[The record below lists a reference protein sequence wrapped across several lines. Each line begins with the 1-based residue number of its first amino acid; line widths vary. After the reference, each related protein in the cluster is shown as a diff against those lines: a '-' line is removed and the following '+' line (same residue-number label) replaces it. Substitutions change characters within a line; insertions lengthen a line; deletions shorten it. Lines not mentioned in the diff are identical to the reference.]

1 MTITEEKAK
10 ALAEFLKVSKEE
22 LTEGVCY
29 DNSICYDNQEYLV
42 LTDDEADQRAKE
54 EILESLWAFNADFII
69 DHCKNVNNMSTW
81 EYQAAI
87 ESLRKAQ
94 ADQCENLNGLV
105 FALIDDIDE
114 FVDDAITSDGRGHF
128 ISRYDGE
135 ENEEGDFFIYR
146 VD

>member
-10 ALAEFLKVSKEE
+10 ALAEFLEVSTEE
-22 LTEGVCY
+22 LTEGECY

-42 LTDDEADQRAKE
+42 LTDDEADQKAKE
-54 EILESLWAFNADFII
+54 EILESLWAFNAELII
-69 DHCKNVNNMSTW
+69 QHCKNYADMNQW
-81 EYQAAI
+81 EYNSAV
-87 ESLRKAQ
+87 ESLRNAQ
-94 ADQCENLNGLV
+94 KECCENANGLV

-114 FVDDAITSDGRGHF
+114 FVDDAIIADGRGQF

-135 ENEEGDFFIYR
+135 ENEAGDFFIYR